1 MALICANG
9 VEHANQPV
17 AIPIHPHQRAVRI
30 RQSEYARPTH
40 TGGEVCIGCSGKTD
54 QSVIR
59 VTGLRFAELKVEPSL
74 FKCPTYAVSKA
85 VALLFVA
92 PPKFGTVPHWMT
104 SAPV

>member
-1 MALICANG
+1 
-9 VEHANQPV
+9 
-17 AIPIHPHQRAVRI
+17 
-30 RQSEYARPTH
+30 
-40 TGGEVCIGCSGKTD
+40 
-54 QSVIR
+54 